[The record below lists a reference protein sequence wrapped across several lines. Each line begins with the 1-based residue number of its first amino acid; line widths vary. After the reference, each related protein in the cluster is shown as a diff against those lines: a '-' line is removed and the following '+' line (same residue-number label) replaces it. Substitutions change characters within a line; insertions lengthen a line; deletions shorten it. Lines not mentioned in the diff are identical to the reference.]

1 METEIIPMYYATNS
15 KGYSPE
21 WIKTIKNSFAM
32 ITPNY
37 TTKRMLDDYTRKFYN
52 PLAERKAFVIK
63 DNYAKAKEI
72 AAWKE
77 EVASKWNQIEIVSTS
92 LSDKL
97 STNAEV
103 GDRYTVEAVIDTKE
117 LKDKGIGVDFVTI
130 FNAENNETLDDVKEM
145 ELYKSEGSKLYF
157 RLEDRISRAGAY
169 KYAFRMFPKN
179 KDLAHRQDFCYV
191 RWF

>member
-1 METEIIPMYYATNS
+1 MYYATNS

-21 WIKTIKNSFAM
+21 WIQTIKNSFAK

-37 TTKRMLDDYTRKFYN
+37 TTKRMLDDYIRKFYK
-52 PLAERKAFVIK
+52 PLGERKAFITAN
-63 DNYAKAKEI
+63 NYAKAKEI

-77 EVASKWNQIEIVSTS
+77 EVAAKWDQIEIVSTT

-97 STNAEV
+97 LSNAEV
-103 GDRYTVEAVIDTKE
+103 GDNYVVEAVIDTKD
-117 LKDKGIGVDFVTI
+117 LADQRIGVDFVSI
-130 FNAENNETLDDVKEM
+130 FNAGNNETLDAKKEM
-145 ELYKSEGSKLYF
+145 ELYKTEGTKLYF
-157 RLEDRISRAGAY
+157 RLQDRISRAGAY

-179 KDLAHRQDFCYV
+179 EDLAHRQDFCYV